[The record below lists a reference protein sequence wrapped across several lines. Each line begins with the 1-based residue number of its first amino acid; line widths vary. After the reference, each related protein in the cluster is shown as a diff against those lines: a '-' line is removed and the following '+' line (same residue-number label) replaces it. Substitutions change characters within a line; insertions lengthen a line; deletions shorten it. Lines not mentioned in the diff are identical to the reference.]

1 MLEWASMK
9 EDSLFLLIRID
20 TVCDNQ
26 MNDFIY
32 ISDEITI
39 PPTFLPNGA
48 YKLVLKTCSFE
59 QYKLSIVHRITPNS
73 WKAIIE

>member
-1 MLEWASMK
+1 MHIPFFFFIHK
-9 EDSLFLLIRID
+9 IN
-20 TVCDNQ
+20 TVCDKH

-48 YKLVLKTCSFE
+48 YKVVLKTCSFE
-59 QYKLSIVHRITPNS
+59 QYKLSIVHKITPIS
-73 WKAIIE
+73 

>member
-1 MLEWASMK
+1 
-9 EDSLFLLIRID
+9 
-20 TVCDNQ
+20 

-48 YKLVLKTCSFE
+48 YKVVLKTCSFE
-59 QYKLSIVHRITPNS
+59 QYKLSIVHKITPIS
-73 WKAIIE
+73 